1 MREETKKE
9 GTAMKEY
16 DQIVT
21 ELYCIAEQLCILSM
35 VATESQARDSFAPAA
50 DVMAN
55 SLFAVE
61 HHIRRISEELG
72 EFKGTRK
79 SSGQTLP

>member
-1 MREETKKE
+1 
-9 GTAMKEY
+9 MKEY

-55 SLFAVE
+55 SHLLLSTTSAGLARNSEILKE
-61 HHIRRISEELG
+61 HGKAL
-72 EFKGTRK
+72 TRLCRDRE
-79 SSGQTLP
+79 S